1 MVTVRDMTYVL
12 DPNSPVNAD
21 YVFISHA
28 HIDHVCNHIS
38 NNLISSKETVALARG
53 RGFNLPDPID
63 VKGVKLFGS
72 GHVVGSRSILID
84 DEILYTGDI
93 ALRARAFM
101 NAPRLPKA
109 RTLIIE
115 ATYGKKGYVF
125 PSPAEV
131 VDNANKLIS
140 EMYSRGKPV
149 ILCGYALGKAQII
162 SYLFSS
168 WDPIFVHES
177 VKKMNEICS
186 NLGVPLNSFKSY
198 SQAKKEGL
206 LDKKPWII
214 ISPSSYSKN
223 LMISSLRKKYGAVVF
238 SFSGWAI
245 DERHKYYSGADY
257 PFPLSDHCDFNDLVK
272 VVKHVDPE
280 KVYTVHGYAKEFALA
295 LKSLGYSA
303 QALPSHQSTITDFSP
318 LGD

>member
-1 MVTVRDMTYVL
+1 MSRVWSFWFWACSWLKIY
-12 DPNSPVNAD
+12 PNRWWNPLHWGYRASRKSF
-21 YVFISHA
+21 YER
-28 HIDHVCNHIS
+28 
-38 NNLISSKETVALARG
+38 SKTSQSQD
-53 RGFNLPDPID
+53 FDN
-63 VKGVKLFGS
+63 
-72 GHVVGSRSILID
+72 RSYIWQ
-84 DEILYTGDI
+84 
-93 ALRARAFM
+93 
-101 NAPRLPKA
+101 
-109 RTLIIE
+109 
-115 ATYGKKGYVF
+115 KGYVF

-214 ISPSSYSKN
+214 ISPSSYSK
-223 LMISSLRKKYGAVVF
+223 
-238 SFSGWAI
+238 
-245 DERHKYYSGADY
+245 
-257 PFPLSDHCDFNDLVK
+257 
-272 VVKHVDPE
+272 
-280 KVYTVHGYAKEFALA
+280 T
-295 LKSLGYSA
+295 
-303 QALPSHQSTITDFSP
+303 
-318 LGD
+318 